1 VKDKEVT
8 REQLIKELG
17 EQKYMSIFNQK
28 HYEFFKD
35 LIDNEKLQLD
45 IDQIGQLV
53 KAFEQDNPKFD
64 SKILTKVKATVR
76 QKPKHLHVVK
86 DKKISKK
93 REKYLNNWVKNHIS

>member
-1 VKDKEVT
+1 MKDKEVT
-8 REQLIKELG
+8 RKQLIKELG

-53 KAFEQDNPKFD
+53 KAFEQDNPEFD
-64 SKILTKVKATVR
+64 SKILTKVKSTVR
-76 QKPKHLHVVK
+76 QKPKHLHVV
-86 DKKISKK
+86 KKISKK

>member
-1 VKDKEVT
+1 MKDKEVT

-17 EQKYMSIFNQK
+17 EQKYMSLFNQK

-53 KAFEQDNPKFD
+53 KAFEQDNPEFD
-64 SKILTKVKATVR
+64 SKILTKVKSTVR
-76 QKPKHLHVVK
+76 QKPKHLHVV
-86 DKKISKK
+86 KKISKK

>member
-1 VKDKEVT
+1 MKDKEVT

-53 KAFEQDNPKFD
+53 KAFEQDNPEFD
-64 SKILTKVKATVR
+64 SKILTKVKATLR
-76 QKPKHLHVVK
+76 QKPKHLRVV
-86 DKKISKK
+86 KKISKK